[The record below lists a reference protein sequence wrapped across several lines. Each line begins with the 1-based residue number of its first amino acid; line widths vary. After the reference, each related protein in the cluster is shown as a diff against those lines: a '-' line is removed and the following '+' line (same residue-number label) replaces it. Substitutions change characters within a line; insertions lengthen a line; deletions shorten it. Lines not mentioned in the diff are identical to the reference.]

1 MRELNYNHKILV
13 VDDESSNL
21 KLILKL
27 LNRHG
32 YSEIFTLEDPRQVI
46 DSYKKL
52 KPDLILLDL
61 NMPFLSG
68 FDVLD
73 QLKALD
79 HPLLPPV
86 IMLTAQPGRN
96 FMLDA
101 LSRGARDYITKP
113 FDAVELIMR
122 VRNLLDAH
130 LTQKLLYD
138 QKQTLENMVAQ
149 QTQTLRDT
157 RLQVVQRLGRAAEYR
172 DEETGSHILRMSHI
186 SAFLAGCIGWTD
198 KQCELLLHASPMHD
212 IGKIGIPDHM
222 LLKPG
227 RLTPDEWEI
236 MKSHADIGAQLLDG
250 DDSDLMLMARDIAWT
265 HHEKW
270 DGSGYPRGL
279 TAQQIPLAGRIV
291 ALADVFDA
299 LTSER
304 PYKKAWDV
312 ESAQGY
318 IKENRGRHFDPELA
332 QLFLDNIG
340 EILSI
345 RQRYAEIDGSLQ
357 TG

>member
-1 MRELNYNHKILV
+1 MGELNQSHKILV
-13 VDDESSNL
+13 IDDESSNL
-21 KLILKL
+21 KLIVKL
-27 LNRHG
+27 LGRHG
-32 YSEIFTLEDPRQVI
+32 YSEVFTLEDPRQVI
-46 DSYKKL
+46 GTYQQL
-52 KPDLILLDL
+52 QPDLILLDL

-73 QLKALD
+73 QLKALK
-79 HPLLPPV
+79 HPLLPPI
-86 IMLTAQPGRN
+86 IMLTAQHGRD
-96 FMLDA
+96 FMLEA
-101 LSRGARDYITKP
+101 LSRGARDYISKP
-113 FDAVELIMR
+113 FDVAELLMR
-122 VRNLLDAH
+122 VRNLLDVH

-138 QKQTLENMVAQ
+138 QKETLENMVVR
-149 QTQTLRDT
+149 QTQALRDT

-172 DEETGSHILRMSHI
+172 DEETGSHILRMSHA
-186 SAFLAGCIGWTD
+186 SAFLAGCAGWAD
-198 KQCELLLHASPMHD
+198 EQCELLLHASPMHD
-212 IGKIGIPDHM
+212 IGKIGIPDHI

-227 RLTPDEWEI
+227 RLTPEEWEI
-236 MKSHADIGAQLLDG
+236 MKSHAGIGARLLDG
-250 DDSDLMLMARDIAWT
+250 DDSDLMLMARDIAWS

-279 TAQQIPLAGRIV
+279 AGQQIPVAGRIV

-312 ESAQGY
+312 ESALGY

-332 QLFLDNIG
+332 DLFLENVG

-345 RQRYAEIDGSLQ
+345 RQRFAETEGS
-357 TG
+357 